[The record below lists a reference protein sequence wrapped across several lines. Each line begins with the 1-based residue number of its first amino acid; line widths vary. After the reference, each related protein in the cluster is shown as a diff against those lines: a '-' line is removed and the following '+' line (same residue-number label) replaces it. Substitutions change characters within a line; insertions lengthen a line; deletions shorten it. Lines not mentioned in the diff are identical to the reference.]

1 MAKLTAMKVRS
12 VKPRDKTQRLGDGD
26 GLYLVIRPTG
36 SKAWVV
42 RLREGSK
49 RTDRG
54 LGKYPTVTLAQA
66 REKAAAL
73 REQAD
78 QPPAAPTFR
87 EVAELYIQANAPT
100 WRHHKTAHDA
110 RTRLAAYAFPKI
122 GDTPVDQIRRADV
135 MAVLDPIWTKKPAAA
150 RKLKQRIR
158 AAFTFALAR
167 DWVAANPVDEA
178 ITEALPKTPAV
189 KSHFRALPYQEVGK
203 ALAVVEASTAGL
215 AAKLCFAFTVLTAA
229 RSGESRAAT
238 WDEIDL
244 DARTWTVP
252 ASRMKANREHR
263 VPLSDAALDVLRRAR
278 SRDDGSGCPLVFP
291 STKGRPLSN
300 MTMTKI
306 LRTTGLA
313 DRTTTHG
320 FRTSFK
326 TWTMEQ
332 TSTPWAVG
340 EAALAHTLGNSTEQ
354 AYARSDL
361 YQKRAELMEEWAAF
375 LLRTPERSRGDSGN
389 PVLNADANYVHRGAA
404 PQDVEGTADTN
415 GRPYDLL

>member
-1 MAKLTAMKVRS
+1 MARRLTAMRVKAVR
-12 VKPRDKTQRLGDGD
+12 PTDKTQRLSDGD
-26 GLYLVIRPTG
+26 NLYLVCRPNG
-36 SKAWVV
+36 SKAWVLRV
-42 RLREGSK
+42 REGSK

-73 REQAD
+73 REQAE

-87 EVAELYIQANAPT
+87 EVAEQYLQANAPT

-110 RTRLAAYAFPKI
+110 RARLAAYAFPKI

-135 MAVLDPIWTKKPAAA
+135 MAVLDPIWTAKPAAA

-189 KSHFRALPYQEVGK
+189 KSHFRALPYQEVSD

-215 AAKLCFAFTVLTAA
+215 AAKLCFRFTVETAA

-252 ASRMKANREHR
+252 AWKMKSNRPHR
-263 VPLSDAALDVLRRAR
+263 VPLSNAALDVLRRAR
-278 SRDDGSGCPLVFP
+278 ELSDDSGLVFP
-291 STKGRPLSN
+291 SARGRPLSN
-300 MTMTKI
+300 MTLTKI

-320 FRTSFK
+320 FRTSLDYG
-326 TWTMEQ
+326 TDVDT
-332 TSTPWAVG
+332 VG
-340 EAALAHTLGNSTEQ
+340 
-354 AYARSDL
+354 
-361 YQKRAELMEEWAAF
+361 
-375 LLRTPERSRGDSGN
+375 RG
-389 PVLNADANYVHRGAA
+389 
-404 PQDVEGTADTN
+404 
-415 GRPYDLL
+415 